1 MRFVGIVMMKIIFIV
16 VGSLIKRK
24 DPITIINA
32 FINANIEDKEIL
44 VLLGDGELIEQCKNE
59 SDNNIILK
67 GNVKNVSDFLKVSD
81 KLIQSLTVHDI
92 ENADS
97 TFIMGE
103 IMSIMVKYKIMDSE
117 QDETKRFHKL
127 IQHELKSKIARGID
141 SG

>member
-1 MRFVGIVMMKIIFIV
+1 MDRKEELSLELSNKLKEMFVDDYEKVNV
-16 VGSLIKRK
+16 
-24 DPITIINA
+24 A
-32 FINANIEDKEIL
+32 
-44 VLLGDGELIEQCKNE
+44 KNSVNE
-59 SDNNIILK
+59 YLENL
-67 GNVKNVSDFLKVSD
+67 NVSNKYEYNEFCNDFLKVSD
-81 KLIQSLTVHDI
+81 KLIHTLNVHDI

>member
-1 MRFVGIVMMKIIFIV
+1 MDRKEELSLELSNRLKEMFV
-16 VGSLIKRK
+16 
-24 DPITIINA
+24 DDY
-32 FINANIEDKEIL
+32 DK
-44 VLLGDGELIEQCKNE
+44 VNGAKNDVNKYLE
-59 SDNNIILK
+59 NL
-67 GNVKNVSDFLKVSD
+67 NVSNKYEYNEFCNDFLKVSD
-81 KLIQSLTVHDI
+81 KLMLTLNVHDI

-141 SG
+141 SS

>member
-1 MRFVGIVMMKIIFIV
+1 MDRKEELSLELENRLKEMFVEDYEKVNGA
-16 VGSLIKRK
+16 K
-24 DPITIINA
+24 DGVNA
-32 FINANIEDKEIL
+32 YLDNLEVENKYEY
-44 VLLGDGELIEQCKNE
+44 NE
-59 SDNNIILK
+59 FCN
-67 GNVKNVSDFLKVSD
+67 DFLKVSD
-81 KLIQSLTVHDI
+81 KLIHSLTVHDI

-103 IMSIMVKYKIMDSE
+103 IMSIMVRYKIMDSE